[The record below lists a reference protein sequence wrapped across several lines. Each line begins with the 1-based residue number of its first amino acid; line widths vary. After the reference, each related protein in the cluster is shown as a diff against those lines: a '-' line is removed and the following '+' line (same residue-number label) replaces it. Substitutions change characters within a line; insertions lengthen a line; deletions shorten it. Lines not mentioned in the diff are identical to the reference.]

1 MKKYLLIAT
10 FAFNSAYAQPVV
22 TAEQLLSK
30 SQNAEQSISVVMCL
44 SGWRD
49 AASAGLLHTAVTLR
63 ESGAEIDQNAGYQEV
78 LGFCPGRL
86 EIADLIQKL
95 RQM

>member
-1 MKKYLLIAT
+1 
-10 FAFNSAYAQPVV
+10 
-22 TAEQLLSK
+22 
-30 SQNAEQSISVVMCL
+30 MCL

-78 LGFCPGRL
+78 LGLCPGRL

>member
-1 MKKYLLIAT
+1 
-10 FAFNSAYAQPVV
+10 
-22 TAEQLLSK
+22 
-30 SQNAEQSISVVMCL
+30 MCL

-49 AASAGLLHTAVTLR
+49 AASAGLLFTAVTLR